1 MEEAS
6 SSGEEIQG
14 NDQMREV
21 DQANVLNYQ
30 TDSEDDD
37 AMDSDDIGAG
47 LEQQKE
53 ELQDRDAAWGK
64 SKKDYYKA
72 DSDSDDG
79 SENEEDLAK
88 EAMRLQSIRQKKL
101 ARQFAAKQQDSEE
114 DEADAE
120 AEKEAAVVSSE
131 EDESS
136 DDAAEGKR
144 KLGDKLFDSDDE
156 GAHEETKKAAEL
168 NVMNPELV
176 KKIIESDSPELQGLL
191 EEFKESLS

>member
-156 GAHEETKKAAEL
+156 
-168 NVMNPELV
+168 
-176 KKIIESDSPELQGLL
+176 
-191 EEFKESLS
+191 

>member
-1 MEEAS
+1 
-6 SSGEEIQG
+6 
-14 NDQMREV
+14 MREV
-21 DQANVLNYQ
+21 DQANLLNYQ
-30 TDSEDDD
+30 TDSDDD

-47 LEQQKE
+47 LEKQKE

-101 ARQFAAKQQDSEE
+101 AKQFAAKQQDSEE

-120 AEKEAAVVSSE
+120 AQKEAVVSSE

-136 DDAAEGKR
+136 DDAAEGKK

-168 NVMNPELV
+168 NMMNPELV